1 MPNSRFT
8 YGHLQSALNKAIRNE
23 HLLLVGLG
31 LVVGCLSGLAVI
43 VLREAIIWIEI
54 TLYGVEI
61 DMFSRYEISVDP
73 WMVMLYPTLAGLV
86 VGLITWKFMPEQRN
100 QGVADV
106 VEASAM
112 RAGQMSSRVGLVS
125 AINSAISAGAGASVG
140 REGPAVHLG
149 ASLAG
154 WIARRLHLSRSLS
167 RTILGCG
174 VAAAVSASFNAPIA
188 GALFATEVV
197 VGQYAL
203 KTFAPIVVA
212 SVAGTALSHIHFGE
226 ASAFLLGDNNIASF
240 WEFPAFI
247 GLGVVAA
254 VAAIILMQSIFLAQ
268 RTAAKLPV
276 PIWFKPAIAGLIV
289 GIIAIWLPQVL
300 GVGYGF
306 TEWAILGQF
315 DLKLLILIGLA
326 KILATALCLG
336 FGFSGGVFSP
346 ALVLGAT
353 VGASYGLIAA
363 DVFPLLASSV
373 GVYTVVGMGAVAAAV
388 LGAPISTTLII
399 FEITGDYKLS
409 LAVMLAIVIATEIT
423 HHFFGASFFAE
434 QLRRRNVDLRD
445 GFEREVL
452 NNIKVRQV
460 LDHGKS
466 TEADTISTETP
477 MHEIREKMSMSTTG
491 ELFVVKP
498 DGELHGTITMHDCGS
513 VLFDNDC
520 GENTTA
526 SDVARLHP
534 PILNEGDSLARA
546 IQVMRDSGEDH
557 IAVLRD
563 PHTKVFTGCVH
574 HRDVINA
581 YNKALLRVR
590 HEEHNQEPA

>member
-1 MPNSRFT
+1 MPQSRLTF
-8 YGHLQSALNKAIRNE
+8 GHIQSAFRKTVRNE

-31 LVVGCLSGLAVI
+31 LVVGCVAGAAVI
-43 VLREAIIWIEI
+43 AFREAIQLIELSSFGF
-54 TLYGVEI
+54 TTNMLA
-61 DMFSRYEISVDP
+61 RYELTVDSWKLILIP
-73 WMVMLYPTLAGLV
+73 ALGGLI
-86 VGLITWKFMPEQRN
+86 VGLITWKFMPGGKP

-112 RAGQMSSRVGLVS
+112 RAGQMSSRVGFVS
-125 AINSAISAGAGASVG
+125 ALCSAISVGSGASVG

-154 WIARRLHLSRSLS
+154 WIARRLHLTRSLS
-167 RTILGCG
+167 RTLLGCG

-226 ASAFLLGDNNIASF
+226 VSAFLLGDNHITSF

-254 VAAIILMQSIFLAQ
+254 VAAIVMMQSIFWVQ
-268 RTAAKLPV
+268 EMSPRVKLP
-276 PIWFKPAIAGLIV
+276 IWAKPAVAGAIV
-289 GIIAIWLPQVL
+289 GVIAIWLPQVL
-300 GVGYGF
+300 SVGYGF
-306 TEWAILGQF
+306 VEWAILGQF
-315 DLKLLILIGLA
+315 EVKLLIAIGIA
-326 KILATALCLG
+326 KIVATALCLG

-346 ALVLGAT
+346 ALVLGAA
-353 VGASYGLIAA
+353 VGSSYGLIAA
-363 DVFPLLASSV
+363 DVFPTLASGV

-409 LAVMLAIVIATEIT
+409 LAVMLAIVVSTEIT
-423 HHFFGASFFAE
+423 HHLFGASFFAE
-434 QLRRRNVDLRD
+434 TLRRRNVDLRD
-445 GFEREVL
+445 GFEAEVL
-452 NNIKVRQV
+452 DTIKVRHI
-460 LDHGKS
+460 LDHGS
-466 TEADTISTETP
+466 NVAAETISMETP
-477 MHEIREKMSMSTTG
+477 IDEIREKLSASMSG
-491 ELFVVKP
+491 ELFVVQP
-498 DGELHGTITMHDCGS
+498 TGELYGTITLHDCG
-513 VLFDNDC
+513 VTLFDNECNDLLR
-520 GENTTA
+520 A
-526 SDVARLHP
+526 ADVARLHP
-534 PILNEGDSLARA
+534 PVLNEGDNLDAAMR
-546 IQVMRDSGEDH
+546 VMRESGEDH

-574 HRDVINA
+574 HRDVMMA
-581 YNKALLRVR
+581 YNRALLKVR
-590 HEEHNQEPA
+590 HEEHNQ

>member
-31 LVVGCLSGLAVI
+31 LVVGCLSGLAVLA
-43 VLREAIIWIEI
+43 LREAISWIEI
-54 TLYGVEI
+54 MLYGVEI
-61 DMFSRYEISVDP
+61 DMFSRYEIAVVP
-73 WMVMLYPTLAGLV
+73 WMVMLYPTLGGLV
-86 VGLITWKFMPEQRN
+86 VGLITWKWMPEQRN

-167 RTILGCG
+167 RTVLGCG

-226 ASAFLLGDNNIASF
+226 ASAFLLGGNHIASF

-254 VAAIILMQSIFLAQ
+254 VAAIVLMRSIFLAQ
-268 RTAAKLPV
+268 QVAAKLPV

-289 GIIAIWLPQVL
+289 G
-300 GVGYGF
+300 
-306 TEWAILGQF
+306 
-315 DLKLLILIGLA
+315 
-326 KILATALCLG
+326 
-336 FGFSGGVFSP
+336 
-346 ALVLGAT
+346 
-353 VGASYGLIAA
+353 
-363 DVFPLLASSV
+363 
-373 GVYTVVGMGAVAAAV
+373 
-388 LGAPISTTLII
+388 
-399 FEITGDYKLS
+399 
-409 LAVMLAIVIATEIT
+409 
-423 HHFFGASFFAE
+423 
-434 QLRRRNVDLRD
+434 RR
-445 GFEREVL
+445 
-452 NNIKVRQV
+452 
-460 LDHGKS
+460 
-466 TEADTISTETP
+466 
-477 MHEIREKMSMSTTG
+477 
-491 ELFVVKP
+491 
-498 DGELHGTITMHDCGS
+498 
-513 VLFDNDC
+513 
-520 GENTTA
+520 
-526 SDVARLHP
+526 
-534 PILNEGDSLARA
+534 
-546 IQVMRDSGEDH
+546 
-557 IAVLRD
+557 
-563 PHTKVFTGCVH
+563 
-574 HRDVINA
+574 
-581 YNKALLRVR
+581 
-590 HEEHNQEPA
+590 

>member
-1 MPNSRFT
+1 MPQSRLT
-8 YGHLQSALNKAIRNE
+8 YGHIQSAFRKAIRNE

-31 LVVGCLSGLAVI
+31 LVVGCVAGAAVI
-43 VLREAIIWIEI
+43 VFREAIELIELSTFGI
-54 TLYGVEI
+54 TTNMLA
-61 DMFSRYEISVDP
+61 RYELTVASWKLILIPAAGGLIV
-73 WMVMLYPTLAGLV
+73 GLV
-86 VGLITWKFMPEQRN
+86 TWKLMPGGQA

-112 RAGQMSSRVGLVS
+112 RAGQMSSRVGIVS
-125 AINSAISAGAGASVG
+125 AVCSAVSVGAGASVG

-167 RTILGCG
+167 RTLLGCG

-226 ASAFLLGDNNIASF
+226 VSAFLLGDNYIASF

-254 VAAIILMQSIFLAQ
+254 VAAIVLMQSIFWAQ
-268 RTAAKLPV
+268 DMSPKVKLP
-276 PIWFKPAIAGLIV
+276 IWAKPAVAGAIV
-289 GIIAIWLPQVL
+289 GVIAIWLPQVMS
-300 GVGYGF
+300 VGYGF
-306 TEWAILGQF
+306 VEWAILGQF
-315 DLKLLILIGLA
+315 EVKLLIAIGIA
-326 KILATALCLG
+326 KVFATALCLG

-346 ALVLGAT
+346 ALVLGAA
-353 VGASYGLIAA
+353 VGSSYGLIAA
-363 DVFPLLASSV
+363 DVFPALASGV

-409 LAVMLAIVIATEIT
+409 LAVMLAIVVSTELT
-423 HHFFGASFFAE
+423 HHLFGASFFAE
-434 QLRRRNVDLRD
+434 TLRRRNVDLRD
-445 GFEREVL
+445 GFEAEVL
-452 NNIKVRQV
+452 DTIKVRHI
-460 LDHGKS
+460 LDHG
-466 TEADTISTETP
+466 TNVAAETISMETP
-477 MHEIREKMSMSTTG
+477 ITEVREKLSASTTG
-491 ELFVVKP
+491 ELFVVQP
-498 DGELHGTITMHDCGS
+498 TGELYGTITLQDCGAT
-513 VLFDNDC
+513 LFDNEC
-520 GENTTA
+520 
-526 SDVARLHP
+526 SDLLRAADLARLHP
-534 PILNEGDSLARA
+534 PILNEGDNLGAA
-546 IQVMRDSGEDH
+546 MRIMRESGEDH

-574 HRDVINA
+574 HRDVMTA
-581 YNKALLRVR
+581 YNRALLKVR
-590 HEEHNQEPA
+590 HDEHNQ